1 MSLPGCVLAEIQ
13 QCAECRRIHF
23 DNFCQLDSLEDSST
37 PALLKH
43 VAAVLRDEELSE
55 SMIYFGVTGVGP
67 RFRFHLIREG
77 GFARQGEED
86 VAEQNARASHWPTK
100 WSQMSVLFFGPAQ
113 KLLTLE
119 KEAIKRFR
127 CANDITR
134 GGVGTSL
141 PELYFYVCHNRG
153 PSCTCADCRRG
164 NYLAYGWECSDDE
177 ADIEFM
183 LPPLPKAPRLQ
194 EEASSS
200 TTVAESG
207 PPTTRASPAAAESG
221 LHTTMAFMAPP
232 AAVESWP
239 AATMAPPAAAERAE
253 SGPMT
258 TTMAPPAVSESE
270 PTTTTAAPAMAE
282 NEPMT
287 TMAPPAAV
295 ESGRPTTTTAMAPPA
310 AVGSG
315 PTTTMAPPAVA
326 ESGRSLPELPLA
338 SLPAVAESGRPRPL
352 LELPLALEFIGPPGA
367 LKQARL
373 RLAPDVKIHFK
384 IKSNCARLYAI
395 PKNDVEIEGGS
406 SIEVCIH
413 MKSSIASGS
422 DAAANVIANHK
433 FRVHVSGDGRSDLVT
448 LSVSGLVEEHIPPVL
463 RD

>member
-1 MSLPGCVLAEIQ
+1 MPSLILTQRGGGRGRSAAIAALAHGRGSSQALAVVENRPGVVPAEKVIT
-13 QCAECRRIHF
+13 F
-23 DNFCQLDSLEDSST
+23 
-37 PALLKH
+37 
-43 VAAVLRDEELSE
+43 
-55 SMIYFGVTGVGP
+55 
-67 RFRFHLIREG
+67 
-77 GFARQGEED
+77 
-86 VAEQNARASHWPTK
+86 
-100 WSQMSVLFFGPAQ
+100 
-113 KLLTLE
+113 
-119 KEAIKRFR
+119 KEAMLIEDLSPLVIGYAPHGISAGLSH
-127 CANDITR
+127 ANDQLVHSAYYSIGTTELQPTFDVQLQKEHTQLIELVCSDDR
-134 GGVGTSL
+134 PWMAEALSGCSGSISVGTSL

-153 PSCTCADCRRG
+153 PSCTCADCHRG
-164 NYLAYGWECSDDE
+164 NYLAYGWEFSDDE

-338 SLPAVAESGRPRPL
+338 SLPAVAESGRSRPL
-352 LELPLALEFIGPPGA
+352 LELLLALEFIGPPGA

-373 RLAPDVKIHFK
+373 RLAPDVNIHFE

-406 SIEVCIH
+406 SIEVRIH

-433 FRVHVSGDGRSDLVT
+433 FRAHVSGDGRSELVI
-448 LSVSGLVEEHIPPVL
+448 LAVSGLVEDQILPVL
-463 RD
+463 RV